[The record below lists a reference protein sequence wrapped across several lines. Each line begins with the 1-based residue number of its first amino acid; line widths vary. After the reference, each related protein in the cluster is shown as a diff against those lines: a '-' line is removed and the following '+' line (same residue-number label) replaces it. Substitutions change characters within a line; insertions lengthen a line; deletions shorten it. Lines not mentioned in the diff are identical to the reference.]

1 MTAAFCGG
9 HGYYYCRTRNCRHN
23 SVHVPY
29 QSIHGDFDSLLG
41 CLSPKPELLDKATS
55 ILREVW
61 NEEMA
66 ELKSDR
72 HRWDVELDV
81 LGGKIQGAVDKL
93 IGTSNRSVKT
103 ALEKTI
109 DDLSARQA
117 VLQRKIE
124 DYHQTQQDF
133 GVVLDRVVGVLKSP
147 QKLWREADLS
157 LKQTIQRLVF
167 PKPLIYAQDEK
178 KFRNPV
184 KALIYSFFEEMNRS
198 KDDMVVDAVHPQP
211 VFRTIPCLTGKQQG
225 ISGDLA

>member
-1 MTAAFCGG
+1 M
-9 HGYYYCRTRNCRHN
+9 HE
-23 SVHVPY
+23 
-29 QSIHGDFDSLLG
+29 DFDALLK
-41 CLSPKPELLDKATS
+41 CVSPAPELLSEATA

-81 LGGKIQGAVDKL
+81 LGGKIQAAVDQL
-93 IGTSNRSVKT
+93 IATSNRSVKA

-109 DDLSARQA
+109 DDLSTRQA
-117 VLQRKIE
+117 VLRRKIE
-124 DYHQTQQDF
+124 DYQQTQQDF
-133 GVVLDRVVGVLKSP
+133 GLVLSRIVGVLKSP

-167 PKPLIYAQDEK
+167 PKPLIYAQSER

-184 KALIYSFFEEMNRS
+184 RALIYGFFEEMKPEKAGLVDPIGIEPTTSCMPCRRS
-198 KDDMVVDAVHPQP
+198 P
-211 VFRTIPCLTGKQQG
+211 
-225 ISGDLA
+225 S